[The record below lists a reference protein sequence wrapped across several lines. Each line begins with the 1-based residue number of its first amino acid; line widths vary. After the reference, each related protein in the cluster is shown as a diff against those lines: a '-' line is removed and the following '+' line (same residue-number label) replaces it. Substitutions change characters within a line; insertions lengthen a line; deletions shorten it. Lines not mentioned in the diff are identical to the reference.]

1 MTVAPPPKHSRD
13 LPPIAR
19 AAFLLDIDGTLL
31 DFAPAPDLVVV
42 PTGLPPSLRALGAR
56 LGGAMGLISGRPVAE
71 IDALFPGLGHA
82 VAGEH
87 GAALRPAPGAAP
99 VRADLPMPPP
109 LWRARAA
116 ALVAAHPGTLLEDKS
131 RGFVLHFR
139 RVPEAGPVLH
149 DTIAPLVATDA
160 RFELMAAAM
169 AWEVRA
175 RGVDKGAALRA
186 VMALP
191 PFAGRTPL
199 FIGDD
204 VTDRDAIAAAQ
215 AMGGVGLLVGEVFG
229 APAGV
234 RAWLARAVVEAAWP
248 NIPTGDVER

>member
-1 MTVAPPPKHSRD
+1 MSLA
-13 LPPIAR
+13 LPPLAR
-19 AAFLLDIDGTLL
+19 TALLLDLDGTLI
-31 DFAPAPDLVVV
+31 DIAATPDAVVV
-42 PTGLPPSLRALGAR
+42 PGGLCADLLRLRAA
-56 LGGAMGLISGRPVAE
+56 LGGALAILSGRPVEAV
-71 IDALFPGLGHA
+71 DALLPGVAQA

-87 GAALRPAPGAAP
+87 GAALRPAPGAAL

-116 ALVAAHPGTLLEDKS
+116 ALIAAHPGTLLEDKS

-234 RAWLARAVVEAAWP
+234 RAWLGRAVAEAAWP

>member
-1 MTVAPPPKHSRD
+1 MSLA
-13 LPPIAR
+13 LPPLAR
-19 AAFLLDIDGTLL
+19 TALLLDLDGTLI
-31 DFAPAPDLVVV
+31 DIAATPDAVVV
-42 PTGLPPSLRALGAR
+42 PGGLCADLLRLRAA
-56 LGGAMGLISGRPVAE
+56 LGGALAILSGRPVEAV
-71 IDALFPGLGHA
+71 DALLPGVAQA

-87 GAALRPAPGAAP
+87 GAALRPAPGAAL

-139 RVPEAGPVLH
+139 RVPEAGPVLR

>member
-1 MTVAPPPKHSRD
+1 MSLA
-13 LPPIAR
+13 LPPLAR
-19 AAFLLDIDGTLL
+19 TALLLDLDGTLI
-31 DFAPAPDLVVV
+31 DIAATPDAVVV
-42 PTGLPPSLRALGAR
+42 PGGLCADLLRLRAA
-56 LGGAMGLISGRPVAE
+56 LGGALAILSGRPVEAV
-71 IDALFPGLGHA
+71 DALLPGVAQA